1 MEVCIHRGAKE
12 IGGSCVEATS
22 GEHRLIID
30 LGLPLDS
37 EEVDKTLLENIPG
50 LLKSEISTPP
60 LAVIISHPHLDHYG
74 LLPYISP
81 LIPVIMGTTARRILN
96 ASEPFMHSG
105 WSLPVCGQDLISQES
120 FVLGPFKITPYLV
133 DHSAYDA
140 YSLLIEADG
149 RRLLY
154 SGDLRMHGRKSK
166 LSKGLGKLLSGKVD
180 TLIME
185 GTTING
191 DNDRYFQS
199 ETVIEERMV
208 QEFHNAEGMVLVNT
222 SSQNIDRIVS
232 IFRACRR
239 TGKTLVIDL
248 YTAAVLAATGN
259 NNIPQSDWP
268 GIRLF
273 VPQRQRVLIKNKKL
287 FGTLDEHSKNRI
299 YMEELELIANH
310 TVLLFR
316 PLHISDL
323 DKGDR
328 RANGN
333 LLKGARFI
341 YSQWSDYS
349 ERKSFDEVRDWLDA
363 HNIKMTHI
371 HTSGHAS
378 IPDLQEFV
386 RTLNPGC
393 VVPIHTNNPESFN
406 NYFSNVTLHADGEKW
421 EA

>member
-12 IGGSCVEATS
+12 IGGSCVEVTS

-50 LLKSEISTPP
+50 LLKSEISAPP

-268 GIRLF
+268 GISLY
-273 VPQRQRVLIKNKKL
+273 VPHR
-287 FGTLDEHSKNRI
+287 
-299 YMEELELIANH
+299 
-310 TVLLFR
+310 
-316 PLHISDL
+316 
-323 DKGDR
+323 
-328 RANGN
+328 
-333 LLKGARFI
+333 
-341 YSQWSDYS
+341 
-349 ERKSFDEVRDWLDA
+349 
-363 HNIKMTHI
+363 
-371 HTSGHAS
+371 
-378 IPDLQEFV
+378 
-386 RTLNPGC
+386 
-393 VVPIHTNNPESFN
+393 
-406 NYFSNVTLHADGEKW
+406 
-421 EA
+421 